1 MPHAEPGYPNPA
13 HPVSEFHLPG
23 CSFLSRLVLLTLS
36 LCLAALG
43 LTPTMAQTLK
53 PSLSLSA
60 LPTELPT
67 APNAQPLRETDP
79 KTSAVGASDQLTIT
93 VYGQPDMGAEVTIN
107 DNGQITLPLIG
118 TLKVTGMT
126 PPAIEQAIAR
136 RLKDGDYLKNPE
148 VSVQVR
154 QLKSQMISVLGE
166 VQKPGRFPLQG
177 RMTVLEAL
185 ATAGGLT
192 GKADRQ
198 VLVLRRKPVAEG
210 AEPTREEIPIVLDP
224 QSSLGRGR
232 LDLELVNDDV
242 VFIGIQK
249 QFYVHGEV
257 RKPGAYP
264 MEPELNI
271 MRVLSIAGGVT
282 ERGSMGRISIHRRNA
297 DQELKKLPA
306 QPDTPV
312 ENGDVV
318 FVDER
323 FF

>member
-1 MPHAEPGYPNPA
+1 M
-13 HPVSEFHLPG
+13 PG
-23 CSFLSRLVLLTLS
+23 CSFLSRFVLLTLS
-36 LCLAALG
+36 LCLAVLG
-43 LTPTMAQTLK
+43 LAPAMAQTLK
-53 PSLSLSA
+53 PSLSLG
-60 LPTELPT
+60 
-67 APNAQPLRETDP
+67 APPSEQAATPVSSAQPARETDL

-93 VYGQPDMGAEVTIN
+93 VYGQPDMGAEVTVN

-118 TLKVTGMT
+118 TLKVMGLT

-136 RLKDGDYLKNPE
+136 RLRDGDYLKNPE

-154 QLKSQMISVLGE
+154 QLKSQMVSVLGE

-198 VLVLRRKPVAEG
+198 VLVLRRKPAQDE
-210 AEPTREEIPIVLDP
+210 AEPTREEIPIALDP
-224 QSSLGRGR
+224 QSSLSRGR
-232 LDLELVNDDV
+232 LDLELMNDDV
-242 VFIGIQK
+242 VFVGPQK

-297 DQELKKLPA
+297 EQVLKKLPA
-306 QPDTPV
+306 QPDSPV
-312 ENGDVV
+312 ESGDVV